1 MEAEG
6 KMTAPPEPRMKGRFN
21 LYDTPDGGLHIS
33 YQEDP
38 KVIDED
44 WDQYEEQPIQHI
56 DVPAQVLVMAKML
69 ENGSM
74 NPLQA
79 LGKMKTLFGGK
90 K

>member
-1 MEAEG
+1 MEVED
-6 KMTAPPEPRMKGRFN
+6 KMEDAPTPRIKGRFN

-33 YQEDP
+33 YQED
-38 KVIDED
+38 DS
-44 WDQYEEQPIQHI
+44 EEIKHI
-56 DVPAQVLVMAKML
+56 DVPAQIMTMAKML

-79 LGKMKTLFGGK
+79 LGKMKSLFGGK